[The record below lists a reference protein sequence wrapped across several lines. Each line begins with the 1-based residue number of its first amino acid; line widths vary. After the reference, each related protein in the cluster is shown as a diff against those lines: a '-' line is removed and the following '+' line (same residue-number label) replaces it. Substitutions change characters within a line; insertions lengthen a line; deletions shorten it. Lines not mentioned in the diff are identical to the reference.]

1 MELWS
6 REDRA
11 WAFQV
16 APITVGRKEKKTRV
30 IHPPNLMKTQGDR
43 NQRKMGAWADA
54 KVKLEPCPPESSKTH
69 SREASGETEELQKW
83 AGSGPSPILS
93 W

>member
-16 APITVGRKEKKTRV
+16 APITVGRKGGKKKKTRRY
-30 IHPPNLMKTQGDR
+30 IPKFDEDSGRQ
-43 NQRKMGAWADA
+43 K
-54 KVKLEPCPPESSKTH
+54 SK
-69 SREASGETEELQKW
+69 EN
-83 AGSGPSPILS
+83 GSLG
-93 W
+93 